1 MEPTKNLQDLE
12 INKKYEIMA
21 RKEITT
27 KFGKSYI
34 LQVTD
39 ESGYEFELYSTK
51 YIASYIDKE
60 IPKGP
65 FKFIVKVAN
74 NAKYAEIENY
84 SKGFIPF

>member
-1 MEPTKNLQDLE
+1 MEPTKKLGDLE
-12 INKKYEIMA
+12 INKKYKIMA
-21 RKEITT
+21 RKEIMT

-39 ESGYEFELYSTK
+39 ESGYDFELYSTK
-51 YIASYIDKE
+51 SISTFIDRE
-60 IPKGP
+60 TPRGP
-65 FKFIVKVAN
+65 FDFCVKIAN